1 MTNGF
6 SSLSGDHGPSR
17 GNQHYGA
24 GPGGRHL
31 HVGEGFKLS
40 GSVTA
45 KNALKLHL
53 TTPFTADNKVNPV
66 PLLSKVL
73 ETAQMFDP
81 NSCLKASN
89 PALSPITK
97 SSEIPKDEKIFKY
110 AFDLQT
116 LATKQ
121 QFIFFAILETS
132 ASFNDLK
139 YNGTFFS
146 WLQKNKFGWVS
157 MPWKWTTSPSLDSSL
172 ASIPL
177 FPVVTAW
184 KKLWIHIWITSSTA
198 SSQPL
203 LSILM
208 RKANAKGECV
218 NTRVTELQ
226 VDSVKANNARD
237 CIASAWIDPS
247 FLEVLANCSIDQSI
261 DFVPYPKKGMMS
273 VKVFHSAVRQQYEF
287 NNKTVA
293 ISVIRIRGFEVEVT
307 RQGHPVTLANL
318 IHGLRDLKGKPI
330 FTSIE
335 LTKFTTTEGRWLLIT
350 QKLIVEEAEKLVDN
364 LFEQLAKEGHLD
376 ALTMEGHKIR
386 HLNQLQSKCM
396 SQYAEGLAKKFKPM
410 EEVSVH
416 TPPSSTP
423 AHNTWKHMP
432 KFKFD
437 QENFPD
443 LGSPSRT
450 HTAKKQCCNADE
462 DDAASQQS
470 TTSQRTMATAM
481 MNECTEFV
489 QNLTASFM
497 DQLNVIKKDHQEQQ
511 QKFEARLK
519 AMDEAL
525 AKSQQQLITKFQN
538 MTTKY
543 NQAQEAYA
551 NLRNDFQHQCL
562 TKDRCYY
569 ETQNSMAQMMQIL
582 INMNQSLADG
592 TKPAALTVEQIIK
605 MQNSTHGLTAQGQVT
620 PTQSQR
626 NGAPGFNTK
635 HSPADPNEGGQQHWD
650 VCWGLYHGPACSR
663 ASWSSHNAPTTTV

>member
-1 MTNGF
+1 MVPA
-6 SSLSGDHGPSR
+6 LVEHIR
-17 GNQHYGA
+17 
-24 GPGGRHL
+24 
-31 HVGEGFKLS
+31 EGFKLS
-40 GSVTA
+40 GSVMA
-45 KNALKLHL
+45 KNALKLHCA
-53 TTPFTADNKVNPV
+53 TPFTTNNKVNPV

-97 SSEIPKDEKIFKY
+97 SSKIPKDEKIFKY

-132 ASFNDLK
+132 TSFNDLR

-146 WLQKNKFGWVS
+146 WLQKNKFWVGINTMKTNHITQLGFFFGLHPTLS
-157 MPWKWTTSPSLDSSL
+157 SHDRMKEALDLYMDNIKYS
-172 ASIPL
+172 
-177 FPVVTAW
+177 VVPA
-184 KKLWIHIWITSSTA
+184 ITFY
-198 SSQPL
+198 
-203 LSILM
+203 I
-208 RKANAKGECV
+208 NEKGKRI

-226 VDSVKANNARD
+226 VDSAKANDVRD
-237 CIASAWIDPS
+237 CIASAWMDPS
-247 FLEVLANCSIDQSI
+247 FLEVLANHSIDQSI
-261 DFVPYPKKGMMS
+261 DFIPYPKKGMMS
-273 VKVFHSAVRQQYEF
+273 VEVFHSAVCQQYEF
-287 NNKTVA
+287 NNKMVA
-293 ISVIRIRGFEVEVT
+293 ISVIRIGGFKVKVT
-307 RQGHPVTLANL
+307 HQGHPVTLADL
-318 IHGLRDLKGKPI
+318 IHGLRDSKGKLI

-350 QKLIVEEAEKLVDN
+350 QKPIVEEAEKLVDN

-376 ALTMEGHKIR
+376 ALTMEGHKIC

-396 SQYAEGLAKKFKPM
+396 SQYAKGLAKKFKPM
-410 EEVSVH
+410 EEVLVH
-416 TPPSSTP
+416 TLPSSTP
-423 AHNTWKHMP
+423 AHNAWKRMP
-432 KFKFD
+432 KFKFN
-437 QENFPD
+437 QENFPN
-443 LGSPSRT
+443 LGSLSCS
-450 HTAKKQCCNADE
+450 HTAKKQHCNADE

-470 TTSQRTMATAM
+470 TTSQRTMAMAM
-481 MNECTEFV
+481 TDECTEFM

-519 AMDEAL
+519 ATDEAL

-551 NLRNDFQHQCL
+551 NLCNDFQHQRL
-562 TKDRCYY
+562 TEDQCYY
-569 ETQNSMAQMMQIL
+569 EMQNSMAQMMQIL

-592 TKPAALTVEQIIK
+592 TKPAALTAEQIIK

-635 HSPADPNEGGQQHWD
+635 HSLADPNEGGQQHWD
-650 VCWGLYHGPACSR
+650 VCWGLYHGPAHSR